1 MNTKTTPNTPLA
13 TGLYLLGRALTQAE
27 TLQST
32 LKQAH
37 AQLGA
42 DKRFRHDMG
51 NIQAQID
58 ALKDAI
64 QDAAAHAEMARDET
78 PTA

>member
-42 DKRFRHDMG
+42 D
-51 NIQAQID
+51 
-58 ALKDAI
+58 
-64 QDAAAHAEMARDET
+64 
-78 PTA
+78 